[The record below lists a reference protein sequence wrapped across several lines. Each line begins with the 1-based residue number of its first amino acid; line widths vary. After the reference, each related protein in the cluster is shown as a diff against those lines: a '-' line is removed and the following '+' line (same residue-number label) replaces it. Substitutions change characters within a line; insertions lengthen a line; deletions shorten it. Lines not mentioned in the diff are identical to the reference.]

1 MGILAKPKGSF
12 FQKGENLPGAV
23 GLRTGYGLGTA
34 SFLRLQIDTVFT
46 HGILQ
51 VRSLGMLHVGAGH
64 VKRAGED
71 IIKASVDAGAA
82 VAIGNIMDFIASAAV
97 AVAGNGA

>member
-1 MGILAKPKGSF
+1 
-12 FQKGENLPGAV
+12 
-23 GLRTGYGLGTA
+23 
-34 SFLRLQIDTVFT
+34 
-46 HGILQ
+46 
-51 VRSLGMLHVGAGH
+51 MLHVGAGH

-82 VAIGNIMDFIASAAV
+82 IAIGNIMDFIASAAV